1 MGHEAEVARL
11 RMVSVT
17 ESNQSR
23 KLPNLRQERILAGL
37 HTGDLLWEVP
47 AQPYFTQYNE
57 RTGRQKRIHKDVLL
71 EMERFGWIQRFS
83 QDPSAHK
90 LDFWGITAEGRRLLE
105 ASLSHRK
112 GPASQKRDAR
122 AVPTVRTA

>member
-1 MGHEAEVARL
+1 MIDRLARL
-11 RMVSVT
+11 KTISVA
-17 ESNQSR
+17 ESNQIR
-23 KLPNLRQERILAGL
+23 KLPTLRQQRILAGL

-57 RTGRQKRIHKDVLL
+57 RTGRQNRVHKDVLV

-90 LDFWGITAEGRRLLE
+90 LDFWEITAEGRRLLE
-105 ASLSHRK
+105 AFLSHRK

-122 AVPTVRTA
+122 AIPTVRTA